1 MSCSLTRWQSTSSIL
16 TGTFDALTTL
26 TRDVVVTVVPF
37 SQGVHYTNSYGDYVR
52 LTPLFLKRFFEERG
66 FTVLVSVS
74 NDQPFLPVYT
84 VFIASRQPSRY
95 ATQFAGAPLEFDPQL
110 TGGRWGKRLVTGL
123 NVAED

>member
-1 MSCSLTRWQSTSSIL
+1 M
-16 TGTFDALTTL
+16 
-26 TRDVVVTVVPF
+26 TVVPF
-37 SQGVHYTNSYGDYVR
+37 SQGVHYTSWYGDDVR
-52 LTPLFLKRFFEERG
+52 TNAALPKAVFEERG